1 MVIGTRIKDTFGW
14 PSLGLSAASREC
26 KQCRTCSRNCPM
38 SLPVNEMVRSG
49 SMQSTECVLCG
60 TCVDNCPNGAVTYS
74 WKSLN
79 ARSRQPRIPA

>member
-1 MVIGTRIKDTFGW
+1 
-14 PSLGLSAASREC
+14 
-26 KQCRTCSRNCPM
+26 M